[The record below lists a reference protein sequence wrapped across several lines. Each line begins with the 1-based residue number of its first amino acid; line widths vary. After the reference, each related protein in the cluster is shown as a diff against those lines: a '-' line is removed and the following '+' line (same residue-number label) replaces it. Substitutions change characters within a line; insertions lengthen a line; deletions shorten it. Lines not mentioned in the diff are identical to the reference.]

1 MYFLKKKKKNYKNV
15 ECLVEIFFAIFF
27 LKKKS
32 LVKTQKS
39 YNSISINVHSSN
51 LSSSLYLLNY
61 KK

>member
-1 MYFLKKKKKNYKNV
+1 MYFLKKKKNYQNV

-27 LKKKS
+27 FWKKKS

-39 YNSISINVHSSN
+39 YNSININVHGSN